1 MKYISKLYIACLAVA
16 LSCLVSACVE
26 SEELDSAGLSFTELR
41 DLDMAALDSC
51 ESIIGSFELTANGD
65 WSLYSDKMW
74 VKLSLERDG
83 WYFNDLKGEA
93 GVYTV
98 YVKVTN
104 DARDFNDATA
114 TITLD
119 ADGKT
124 QCVAT
129 MERKGLERIFA
140 LMSDGQKIER
150 IEIGPKAEITF
161 ELVTNF
167 ECALL
172 SLSGCEW
179 LEEPEKVDNGYKL
192 KVLES
197 LVPHPYVLD
206 GTATFGNEDGS
217 LLFEVPVVYK
227 DPVTMVIVNDNDY
240 TPWNWDASIDGKTFV
255 QQNSSLADD
264 SVKIVVENAFVYKLS
279 CLNYEFKLVS
289 AQMVNGKLEKMDAD
303 ESWIIATRSEN
314 DSTQVSV
321 SVKPLS
327 TVSRHGYQFAVP
339 VEQYDVFIESLAASN
354 DVSEFT
360 DKYTSY
366 IMLQVQQCNNDGFII
381 TDADGVAMNS
391 IVEEEYYEWLSSEFS
406 ITDLTTCNLEPGK
419 SYTIETKLTRN
430 EWKGNFALRYKDY
443 LDNNTKLR
451 LKNWGNPEAILDDN
465 GYYILNIKVPASLN
479 QEVVLWLYTQD
490 IVNIKALVIRPVAQ

>member
-1 MKYISKLYIACLAVA
+1 MKNISKLCLG
-16 LSCLVSACVE
+16 LSVVFACLVSACTE
-26 SEELDSAGLSFTELR
+26 KEELVPVEVTFTAPV
-41 DLDMAALDSC
+41 DLDMSALDSC
-51 ESIIGSFELTANGD
+51 ESIIGSFELTSNAD
-65 WSLYSDKMW
+65 WSLNSDKMW

-83 WYFNDLKGEA
+83 WYFNDLRGGKG
-93 GVYTV
+93 VHTV
-98 YVKVTN
+98 YIKVTN
-104 DARDFNDATA
+104 DARDFNEAQATVTLEA
-114 TITLD
+114 DGNTQNVVTIT
-119 ADGKT
+119 
-124 QCVAT
+124 
-129 MERKGLERIFA
+129 RKGIEHSFELF
-140 LMSDGQKIER
+140 SGDGEQIER
-150 IEIGPKAEITF
+150 IEIGSEATTWVKPVA
-161 ELVTNF
+161 NF

-217 LLFEVPVVYK
+217 LLFEVPVVYR

-289 AQMVNGKLEKMDAD
+289 TQMVNGKLEKMDAD

-366 IMLQVQQCNNDGFII
+366 IMLQVHQCNNDGFII
-381 TDADGVAMNS
+381 TEADGSTVPCA
-391 IVEEEYYEWLSSEFS
+391 VEEEHYEWLCSEFT
-406 ITDLTTCNLEPGK
+406 ITDLMACNLVPGK
-419 SYTIETKLTRN
+419 SYTINSRLTAEDWGGSIAIVELAGSN
-430 EWKGNFALRYKDY
+430 YKSHF
-443 LDNNTKLR
+443 LST
-451 LKNWGNPEAILDDN
+451 WGSPKSVVGDD
-465 GYYILNIKVPASLN
+465 GTYSFTIKVPASLDKM
-479 QEVVLWLYTQD
+479 VIVRLYNSG
-490 IVNIKALVIRPVAQ
+490 NINVKALVIRPVTQ

>member
-1 MKYISKLYIACLAVA
+1 MKNISKLCLG
-16 LSCLVSACVE
+16 LSVVFACLVSACTE
-26 SEELDSAGLSFTELR
+26 KEELVPVEVTFTAPV
-41 DLDMAALDSC
+41 DLDMSALDSC
-51 ESIIGSFELTANGD
+51 ESIIGSFELTSNAD
-65 WSLYSDKMW
+65 WSLNSDKMW

-83 WYFNDLKGEA
+83 WYFNDLRGGKG
-93 GVYTV
+93 VHTV
-98 YVKVTN
+98 YIKVTN
-104 DARDFNDATA
+104 DARDFNEAQATVTLEA
-114 TITLD
+114 DGNTQNVVTIT
-119 ADGKT
+119 
-124 QCVAT
+124 
-129 MERKGLERIFA
+129 RKGIEHSFELF
-140 LMSDGQKIER
+140 SGDGEQIDI
-150 IEIGPKAEITF
+150 IEIGSEATTWVKPVA
-161 ELVTNF
+161 NF

-217 LLFEVPVVYK
+217 LLFEVPVVYR

-289 AQMVNGKLEKMDAD
+289 TQMVNGKLEKMDAD

-366 IMLQVQQCNNDGFII
+366 IMLQVHQCNNDGFII
-381 TDADGVAMNS
+381 TEADGSTVPCA
-391 IVEEEYYEWLSSEFS
+391 VEEEHYEWLCSEFT
-406 ITDLTTCNLEPGK
+406 ITDLMACNLVPGK
-419 SYTIETKLTRN
+419 SYTINSRLTAEDWGGSIAIVELAGSN
-430 EWKGNFALRYKDY
+430 YKSHF
-443 LDNNTKLR
+443 LST
-451 LKNWGNPEAILDDN
+451 WGSPKSVVGDD
-465 GYYILNIKVPASLN
+465 GTYSFTIKVPASLDKM
-479 QEVVLWLYTQD
+479 VIVRLYNSG
-490 IVNIKALVIRPVAQ
+490 NINVKALVIRPVTQ